1 MGFFQKLA
9 LIACIIQSYFL
20 YFNIFF
26 AFFPNKQ
33 KSLLFLWKIT
43 LTGLSTRLTLMMRV
57 WVLSAD
63 HKSSNTQTHQPL
75 NDTLYARAHLLAE
88 YESFWSAQI
97 LSDSFDSWTSNTK
110 AFGGK
115 WCSVLAMCFPMSR
128 KYKAAPLSYTRPSL
142 SALCCVKF
150 IVTRPGFPHNLAV
163 RIFG

>member
-1 MGFFQKLA
+1 MEFSPK
-9 LIACIIQSYFL
+9 ISSYSMHYTEL
-20 YFNIFF
+20 LLHFNIFF

-43 LTGLSTRLTLMMRV
+43 LTGLSMRLTLMVRV

-63 HKSSNTQTHQPL
+63 HKSSNRQTHQPL
-75 NDTLYARAHLLAE
+75 NDTLYARAHLLAG

-97 LSDSFDSWTSNTK
+97 LSDSFDFWTSNTK

-128 KYKAAPLSYTRPSL
+128 KYKAAPLSYARPSL
-142 SALCCVKF
+142 LALCCVKF
-150 IVTRPGFPHNLAV
+150 IGTGPGFRHNLAV